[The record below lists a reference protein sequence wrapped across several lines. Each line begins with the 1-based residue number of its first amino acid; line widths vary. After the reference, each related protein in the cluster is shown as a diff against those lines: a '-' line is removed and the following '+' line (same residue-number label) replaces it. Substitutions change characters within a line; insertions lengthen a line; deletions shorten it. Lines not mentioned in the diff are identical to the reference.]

1 MSIEAIKEALEAG
14 PTDGPWTVELGGSP
28 SVAIANDVMLLAK
41 TLGDNDDANAAFIA
55 ACNPVAIRELIE
67 RLEEAELKIKELRGD
82 HVPTPDDISAQDW
95 SGMDGAIAYHLID
108 RHGENW
114 SHIGRLMHAWR
125 DAAIDS
131 AMAGGLAEG
140 VSDA

>member
-1 MSIEAIKEALEAG
+1 MSIEAIKEALKAE
-14 PTDGPWTVELGGSP
+14 PTDGPWTVEVGDSP

-55 ACNPVAIRELIE
+55 ACNPTAIRALIE
-67 RLEEAELKIKELRGD
+67 RLEAAEKDAARYAWLRDSHPADGGVWAAMGIPNTHAGISCWRHEEL
-82 HVPTPDDISAQDW
+82 
-95 SGMDGAIAYHLID
+95 
-108 RHGENW
+108 
-114 SHIGRLMHAWR
+114 

-131 AMAGGLAEG
+131 AMDGGLAEG